1 MIAKSEP
8 LSAFV
13 QKYEESGLSIGVFPT
28 QRGDRYAIRTIDPDD
43 PKTGLGFLA
52 AFSSNVR
59 EADRPANA
67 AERVEASRKLDA
79 MLHDPKES
87 AKYSMCYCI
96 IDADSVAQFPDKY
109 TAEDLGK
116 SFSIISRAG
125 TALSDSY
132 AEVKEEKKTRRVR
145 GE

>member
-8 LSAFV
+8 LSTFV
-13 QKYEESGLSIGVFPT
+13 AKYEESGLTVGVFPT
-28 QRGDRYAIRTIDPDD
+28 QRGDRYAIRTVDPDD

-67 AERVEASRKLDA
+67 AERVAVSRKLDA

-87 AKYSMCYCI
+87 AKFSMCYCI
-96 IDADSVAQFPDKY
+96 IDSDSLDQFPDKY
-109 TAEDLGK
+109 TSEDLGK
-116 SFSIISRAG
+116 SFSIVSHAG

-132 AEVKEEKKTRRVR
+132 AEVKAEKKTKKVGRD
-145 GE
+145 